1 MRSTRNRPRRS
12 CVTWSTSWAIPTRHE
27 DLAGEVQRWRDLHDA
42 AVRSDPAAYA
52 YVQAL
57 ERDFDIAAEASIP
70 TADDLAADFEAF
82 LRTQDDRRCHPALR
96 PAADPPPADPPPDR
110 RRP

>member
-1 MRSTRNRPRRS
+1 M
-12 CVTWSTSWAIPTRHE
+12 
-27 DLAGEVQRWRDLHDA
+27 QRWRDLHDA

-82 LRTQDDRRCHPALR
+82 LRTHNEP
-96 PAADPPPADPPPDR
+96 PAATDPPPVARSDSESVDSAADT
-110 RRP
+110 